1 MEQNSKAFKV
11 PLSLFVLDA
20 IGSILIGLGLA
31 KMFAGI
37 DFLPTALQLDKKGWG
52 LIIIGVL
59 LMLPMIFH
67 FLARAREQAETKI
80 IK

>member
-1 MEQNSKAFKV
+1 MEQQKPSLKF
-11 PLSLFVLDA
+11 PLGLLVLDA
-20 IGSILIGLGLA
+20 IGSLLIGLGLA

-37 DFLPTALQLDKKGWG
+37 DFLPTALQFDEKGWV

>member
-67 FLARAREQAETKI
+67 FLASAREQAETKI

>member
-1 MEQNSKAFKV
+1 MEQTSKAFKF

-59 LMLPMIFH
+59 LMLPMIFY